1 MATAD
6 QGYMAIGR
14 LCGLVEPSVETVKN
28 WLASLDLP
36 WLLIIDNADNP
47 EIDYSQYMPS
57 GMRGDILLTT
67 RNKDCGVEYG
77 TVGWI
82 TLDAL
87 ELELARELL
96 LRAASITQTM
106 WREKEGAAT
115 SVIEILGSH
124 TLAIVQAGAYI
135 RTNRCTLEQYA
146 DIFQQQTEKLLK
158 FYSRQNL
165 STYRNVYATFEV
177 SAEYLQN
184 SEVPDHKDALDLLH
198 NIAFMQN
205 NGISEAIFQK
215 ASEYAL
221 KLKNTGTGEDE
232 TVLSLSV
239 RHVMRLP
246 EYAQHMWS
254 SFQGRGKW
262 RELCAI
268 LESLS
273 IITINVDGDSITIS
287 VHPLVHTW
295 AKWRQDHRAQCRA
308 WQSTATILALSCQGH
323 YAYISDFIF
332 LHPHT
337 RACVNHE
344 IEDYTQDISEMEA
357 AQLFFQFASVLY
369 RMDDESSLCSLVKRM
384 QARLQDREGI
394 DPEITIQLKIF
405 VARIYLWQENYR
417 KAVDIYREVWNSRAE
432 TLAEDHPLRLS
443 SQHNLAEAYLHD
455 GQIDE
460 AVKSLEHVIQIEKR
474 QSAENEA
481 SVLDA
486 QHVLAFAYLS
496 NNQMDKAIEL
506 LEYVI
511 NIRKT
516 TVAEDHPSL
525 VTSQHNLAKAYR
537 ENGQIGKAIEL
548 FTHVVKVRKTIL
560 IETNP
565 SLCDSQSLLA
575 GAYQAN
581 GQIEEAI
588 ELFEHVVQVQKLY
601 SAENDSSFLTS
612 QHNLADAYRVNGQLE
627 KAIKLLEHVVNI
639 RKSSLPENHASLL
652 QSQHNLGTSYHSNG
666 QYEKAIELLEHVV
679 QIEKKE
685 MAENDPS
692 RLSSLRQLAYAYQ
705 GSGRI
710 PKAVEMLEYVVQI
723 ESSLAEDH
731 PSRLNSQ
738 HNLAL
743 VYKANGQIEK
753 SIELL
758 EHVIDVR
765 KEWTETDPSRI
776 MSLRHLAYAYG
787 ENGRIDQ
794 KIILLKH
801 VVEAEKKLPPDD
813 LSRLISQHNLALT
826 YEQNGQIDK
835 TIELLE
841 HIMQIEELTKDNPQR
856 LVSLR
861 VLADIYRERGQAE
874 KAEALLST

>member
-1 MATAD
+1 MHSPMTRRYSADKPRYWGVFWLDAASLATAE
-6 QGYMAIGR
+6 QGYVAIGR
-14 LCGLVEPSVETVKN
+14 LCGLVQPSVETVKN

-96 LRAASITQTM
+96 LRATCVTQTR
-106 WREKEGAAT
+106 WREKEAAAT
-115 SVIEILGSH
+115 SVIETLGSH

-177 SAEYLQN
+177 SAEYLQK
-184 SEVPDHKDALDLLH
+184 SEVPDHKDALNLLH
-198 NIAFMQN
+198 NIAFMHN
-205 NGISEAIFQK
+205 NGVSEALFQK

-221 KLKNTGTGEDE
+221 QLKNSRTEEDE
-232 TVLSLSV
+232 IVTSLSV

-246 EYAQHMWS
+246 DYAQQVWS

-295 AKWRQDHRAQCRA
+295 AKWRQDHQTQCRA
-308 WQSTATILALSCQGH
+308 WQSTATIIALSCQGH
-323 YAYISDFIF
+323 YAYIPDFIF

-337 RACVNHE
+337 RACVSHE
-344 IEDYTQDISEMEA
+344 IEDYTKDISEMEA

-369 RMDDESSLCSLVKRM
+369 RMDDQSSLCSLVERI
-384 QARLQDREGI
+384 QTRLQDREGI
-394 DPEITIQLKIF
+394 DPEIPIQLKIL
-405 VARIYLWQENYR
+405 VARISLWQENYR
-417 KAVDIYREVWNSRAE
+417 RAVETCREVLDSRAE

-443 SQHNLAEAYLHD
+443 SQHNLAEAYLHN

-460 AVKSLEHVIQIEKR
+460 AVESLEHVIQIEKK

-481 SVLDA
+481 SLLDA
-486 QHVLAFAYLS
+486 QHVLAFAYAS
-496 NNQMDKAIEL
+496 NSQMDKAIEL
-506 LEYVI
+506 LEHMI
-511 NIRKT
+511 KIRKK
-516 TVAEDHPSL
+516 TVPEDHPSL
-525 VTSQHNLAKAYR
+525 LTSQHNLAKAYR
-537 ENGQIGKAIEL
+537 ENGQIEKAIEL
-548 FTHVVKVRKTIL
+548 FRHVVKVRKTIL
-560 IETNP
+560 TETNP
-565 SLCDSQSLLA
+565 SLCDSQNLLA

-581 GQIEEAI
+581 GQTEEAV
-588 ELFEHVVQVQKLY
+588 ELLEHVVQVQKVY
-601 SAENDSSFLTS
+601 SVENNSSLLTS
-612 QHNLADAYRVNGQLE
+612 QHNLADAYRENGQFE
-627 KAIKLLEHVVNI
+627 EAIKLLEHVVKL
-639 RKSSLPENHASLL
+639 RKSTLTENHSSLL
-652 QSQHNLGTSYHSNG
+652 QSQHNLGTCFFSNG

-685 MAENDPS
+685 MAE
-692 RLSSLRQLAYAYQ
+692 
-705 GSGRI
+705 
-710 PKAVEMLEYVVQI
+710 
-723 ESSLAEDH
+723 
-731 PSRLNSQ
+731 
-738 HNLAL
+738 
-743 VYKANGQIEK
+743 
-753 SIELL
+753 
-758 EHVIDVR
+758 
-765 KEWTETDPSRI
+765 T
-776 MSLRHLAYAYG
+776 
-787 ENGRIDQ
+787 
-794 KIILLKH
+794 ILLDCRRC
-801 VVEAEKKLPPDD
+801 VNSPM
-813 LSRLISQHNLALT
+813 LIKQT
-826 YEQNGQIDK
+826 GGFQK
-835 TIELLE
+835 
-841 HIMQIEELTKDNPQR
+841 
-856 LVSLR
+856 V
-861 VLADIYRERGQAE
+861 
-874 KAEALLST
+874 